1 MATTYEVE
9 VKIPLA
15 DEKSI
20 ERVILE
26 AGGRRL
32 NSEIQTDTYFDHPCR
47 SFSLTDEAVRLR
59 SRASLDDISP
69 DLPRI
74 PQIELTYKGPK
85 VDKTTKTRQEYTSG
99 VSDIEMVT
107 VILDRI
113 GFKQVATIKK
123 RRVFFDIDGTTASID
138 DIEGLGLFLELER
151 IADSEDSMR
160 SERTRILSLVERL
173 GLDPQEM
180 VRESYLELYLAKTG

>member
-1 MATTYEVE
+1 
-9 VKIPLA
+9 
-15 DEKSI
+15 
-20 ERVILE
+20 
-26 AGGRRL
+26 
-32 NSEIQTDTYFDHPCR
+32 
-47 SFSLTDEAVRLR
+47 
-59 SRASLDDISP
+59 
-69 DLPRI
+69 
-74 PQIELTYKGPK
+74 
-85 VDKTTKTRQEYTSG
+85 
-99 VSDIEMVT
+99 MVT